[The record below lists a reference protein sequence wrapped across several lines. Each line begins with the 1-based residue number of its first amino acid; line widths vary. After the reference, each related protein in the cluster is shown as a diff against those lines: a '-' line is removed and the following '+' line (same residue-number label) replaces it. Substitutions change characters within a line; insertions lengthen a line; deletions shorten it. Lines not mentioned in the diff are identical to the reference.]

1 MKKTFGFKK
10 DIMDIQKSDRLR
22 SMLQEALSP
31 FIEKIERLEAEIQS
45 LKEEQSELIK
55 ILKSQ

>member
-1 MKKTFGFKK
+1 
-10 DIMDIQKSDRLR
+10 MDIEKSDRLR
-22 SMLQEALSP
+22 SMLQEALTP

-55 ILKSQ
+55 ILKNQ